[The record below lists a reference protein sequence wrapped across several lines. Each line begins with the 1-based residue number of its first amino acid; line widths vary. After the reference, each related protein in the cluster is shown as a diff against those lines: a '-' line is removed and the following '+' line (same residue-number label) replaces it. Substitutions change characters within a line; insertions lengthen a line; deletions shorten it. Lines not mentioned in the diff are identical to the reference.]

1 MEVYYEFSLKGKS
14 GKERKIQSPKVDLK
28 FIQNRIRILLARI
41 QTPEFLLSGR
51 KGISNINNAKFHPD
65 KNISLRCFDIEKFF
79 NRVSEKY
86 IYIWL
91 NKHLRVSDDKFA
103 TKSCGV
109 KFTH

>member
-1 MEVYYEFSLKGKS
+1 MEFYYEFSLKGKN
-14 GKERKIQSPKVDLK
+14 GKERKIQSPKADLK

-41 QTPEFLLSGR
+41 QTPEFLLSSR
-51 KGISNINNAKFHPD
+51 KGISNIDNAKFHSD
-65 KNISLRCFDIEKFF
+65 KTLRCFDIEKFF

-109 KFTH
+109 KFTQ